1 MLFRALG
8 LCWGASQKSPSSGG
22 GLEGCHVRFTG
33 IDFAQLTKSRKG
45 VQDYFPACHHNTHVT
60 GGFNEF
66 PILESLS
73 ALVSRARFQLAL
85 AVSAVP

>member
-1 MLFRALG
+1 M
-8 LCWGASQKSPSSGG
+8 
-22 GLEGCHVRFTG
+22 
-33 IDFAQLTKSRKG
+33 
-45 VQDYFPACHHNTHVT
+45 QDYFPACHHNNHVT

-73 ALVSRARFQLAL
+73 ALVSRARLQLAL